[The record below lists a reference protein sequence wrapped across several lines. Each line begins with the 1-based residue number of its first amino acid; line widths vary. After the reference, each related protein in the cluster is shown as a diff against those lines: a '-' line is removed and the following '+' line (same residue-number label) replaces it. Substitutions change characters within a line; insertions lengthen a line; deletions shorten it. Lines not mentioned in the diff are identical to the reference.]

1 MPDDLV
7 LDVLNMGFVT
17 LCRSLF
23 PMELALKFI
32 INYWLKVTTSK
43 DLFDGRRMAEFKN
56 KEKSTY

>member
-56 KEKSTY
+56 